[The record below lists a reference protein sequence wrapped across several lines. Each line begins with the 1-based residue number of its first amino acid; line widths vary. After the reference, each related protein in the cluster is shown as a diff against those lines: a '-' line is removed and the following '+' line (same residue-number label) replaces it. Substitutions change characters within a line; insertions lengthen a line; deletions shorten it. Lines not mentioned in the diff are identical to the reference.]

1 MPRQYQGYT
10 QLPETE
16 TESIASPQSQ
26 RTIVHLRNVAAIPTA
41 RSFSRIDVL
50 DSLMPLSRNPWSST
64 PTLISTSTKATLRS
78 NLTSTMTSQKRHSR
92 FDTFLIPEIID
103 QIALFS
109 NPLDLRKA
117 TLVSHRWNL
126 FFTPHLWRTIDG
138 SLYAWPRIIGIK
150 DSKNMDILHTKDYNN
165 SNWNI
170 KSFFFWDMKT
180 SSAGLKE
187 RALEKA
193 TVLAQVTDLLRFR
206 FRLSEVPDYW
216 PRLTTLK
223 ASKSAHNEDLHMTRP
238 IPRLRSLVLHYPIT
252 LQIALHVLDNLPDL
266 EFFEISHILDPKEGA
281 PVDDLGHDTS
291 KAIATHCPQ
300 LEVLIDYKKPKITYA
315 ADILNELSALEPILQ
330 SCPNL

>member
-1 MPRQYQGYT
+1 
-10 QLPETE
+10 
-16 TESIASPQSQ
+16 
-26 RTIVHLRNVAAIPTA
+26 
-41 RSFSRIDVL
+41 
-50 DSLMPLSRNPWSST
+50 
-64 PTLISTSTKATLRS
+64 
-78 NLTSTMTSQKRHSR
+78 MTSQKRHSR

-109 NPLDLRKA
+109 NPPDLRKA

-126 FFTPHLWRTIDG
+126 LFTPHLWRTIDG
-138 SLYAWPRIIGIK
+138 SLYAWPKIIGIK
-150 DSKNMDILHTKDYNN
+150 GSKNMDILHTKDSPILVDAAAATLLQLNGNNNN

-170 KSFFFWDMKT
+170 KSFFLWDMKT

-193 TVLAQVTDLLRFR
+193 TVLAQVTDLLRSFLPNLDLEPNHQLFKTLGGLSNITYFNCGQEFR
-206 FRLSEVPDYW
+206 FRLSQVPDYW

-252 LQIALHVLDNLPDL
+252 LQIALHVLDSLPDL
-266 EFFEISHILDPKEGA
+266 EFFEISHILDPKEEDDIYWTLFSA
-281 PVDDLGHDTS
+281 LPFLTTLKVDDLGHDTS